1 MIFFL
6 KSLKNTLILTDGQSK
21 NVTKKYNMTRI
32 SKDPE
37 VRRNEILEVAYGMF
51 IEFGYKK
58 TSVERIIRNL
68 NIAKG
73 TFYYYF
79 KSKADLLEA
88 LANQHAEAHYQSWN
102 AIIEREDLD
111 ALQKIN
117 LVFNTSLNLKVE
129 SKDLLITYLK
139 AMIDDQNI
147 MFRYKLS
154 EKRNRIAA
162 DYLEKVIEQGNRE
175 GVFNTPYPYDS
186 ILMILKLSE
195 SMTDEIVPLFLKMF
209 QDKSYKEHVLAKYK
223 MIEHVMERI
232 LGAEHGSIYL
242 VEPDTLDKFI

>member
-1 MIFFL
+1 MARV
-6 KSLKNTLILTDGQSK
+6 SK
-21 NVTKKYNMTRI
+21 N
-32 SKDPE
+32 PE
-37 VRRNEILEVAYGMF
+37 VRKNEILEVAQSLF
-51 IEFGYKK
+51 IELGYRK
-58 TSVERIIRNL
+58 TSVERIINKL

-88 LANQHAEAHYQSWN
+88 LADQHSEAHYQSWK

-111 ALQKIN
+111 ALQKLN
-117 LVFNTSLNLKVE
+117 LIFSNSLNLKLN

-147 MFRYKLS
+147 MFRYKLGQ
-154 EKRNRIAA
+154 KRNQIAS
-162 DYLEKVIEQGNRE
+162 DYLGKVIEQGNSE
-175 GVFNTPYPYDS
+175 GVFNTPYPYGS

-209 QDKSYKEHVLAKYK
+209 QDKSYRDQVIAKYR
-223 MIEHVMERI
+223 MIEHTMERI
-232 LGAEHGSIYL
+232 LGAKCGSIQI
-242 VEPDTLDKFI
+242 VDVSVLDKFI

>member
-1 MIFFL
+1 
-6 KSLKNTLILTDGQSK
+6 
-21 NVTKKYNMTRI
+21 MTRI

-37 VRRNEILEVAYGMF
+37 VRRNEILKVAHGMF

-58 TSVERIIRNL
+58 TSVERIISKL

-88 LANQHAEAHYQSWN
+88 LADQHAEVHYQNWK
-102 AIIEREDLD
+102 AIIERDDLD
-111 ALQKIN
+111 ALKKLN
-117 LVFNTSLNLKVE
+117 LIFSNSLNLKLN
-129 SKDLLITYLK
+129 SKELLITYLK

-147 MFRYKLS
+147 MFRYKLGQ
-154 EKRNRIAA
+154 KRNRIAS
-162 DYLEKVIEQGNRE
+162 DYLGKVIEQGNRE
-175 GVFNTPYPYDS
+175 GVFNTPYPYGS

-209 QDKSYKEHVLAKYK
+209 QDKSYKEQVLAKYR
-223 MIEHVMERI
+223 MIEHAMERI
-232 LGAEHGSIYL
+232 LGAESGSICL
-242 VEPDTLDKFI
+242 VEPSTLDKFI

>member
-1 MIFFL
+1 MAR
-6 KSLKNTLILTDGQSK
+6 
-21 NVTKKYNMTRI
+21 V
-32 SKDPE
+32 SKDPGI
-37 VRRNEILEVAYGMF
+37 RKNEILEVAQNLF
-51 IEFGYKK
+51 IEYGYKK
-58 TSVERIIRNL
+58 TSVEQIITKL

-88 LANQHAEAHYQSWN
+88 LADQHAEAHYQNWKT
-102 AIIEREDLD
+102 IIEREDID
-111 ALQKIN
+111 ALQK
-117 LVFNTSLNLKVE
+117 LNLIFSNSLSIKLN

-147 MFRYKLS
+147 MFRYKLG

-162 DYLEKVIEQGNRE
+162 EYLGQIVEQGNKE
-175 GVFNTPYPYDS
+175 GIFNTPYPYGS

-209 QDKSYKEHVLAKYK
+209 QDKSYKDKILAKYK
-223 MIEHVMERI
+223 MIEHTMERI
-232 LGAEHGSIYL
+232 LGAKSDSIRL
-242 VEPDTLDKFI
+242 IEPSTLDKFI